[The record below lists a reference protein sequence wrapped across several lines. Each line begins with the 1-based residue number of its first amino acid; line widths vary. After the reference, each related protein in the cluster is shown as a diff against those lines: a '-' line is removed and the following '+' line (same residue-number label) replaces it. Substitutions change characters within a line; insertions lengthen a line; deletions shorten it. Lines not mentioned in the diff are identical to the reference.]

1 MVNIHEILKKFE
13 ISVPAEKKE
22 EFDKLMVENYK
33 TVKEVINLQGKLE
46 NMKKNVILT
55 KRSMAL
61 TSNRGTQILKICKL
75 N

>member
-55 KRSMAL
+55 KRSMTL